1 MRRDQRT
8 YLSDALA
15 ATGAVVEFTRGRTF
29 DEYVAQPL
37 LHSAVER
44 QFVIIGESLA
54 QLARLDPVFAA
65 KIPDLRRIVA
75 FRNILVHGYAMVDH
89 DQVWSAVQRQLP
101 KLRAVP
107 NELLEAP

>member
-1 MRRDQRT
+1 MRRDRRT

-15 ATGAVVEFTRGRTF
+15 AASAIVEFTRDKTF

-44 QFVIIGESLA
+44 QFVVIGESLA
-54 QLARLDPVFAA
+54 QLARLDPVLAA
-65 KIPDLRRIVA
+65 KIPDLPRIVA

-89 DQVWSAVQRQLP
+89 DQVWSAVQRNLP
-101 KLRAVP
+101 NLRALL
-107 NELLEAP
+107 NELLKAP